1 MYISYEVFLIIRF
14 IKSANLKGKIEIIG
28 DTTLTWDLGGLFLQ
42 FCLDDLETTVL
53 YSDHK
58 GGHCELG
65 HFHEDTCNVINLI
78 QEINREDK
86 RVHITTSFWVA
97 ASALKIK
104 QRKKRKTAY
113 LFAIIIRNYKT
124 KFVCSVLA
132 FCRKQF

>member
-86 RVHITTSFWVA
+86 RVHITTSFLG
-97 ASALKIK
+97 SSFRLED
-104 QRKKRKTAY
+104 
-113 LFAIIIRNYKT
+113 KT
-124 KFVCSVLA
+124 KKKKKNGLFVRHYYSKL
-132 FCRKQF
+132 